1 MRVAECS
8 FARSLRAA
16 ILVDRLSE
24 STGRIFRGA
33 EIREAVAGV
42 NLNTG
47 DLNVEELAAA
57 ARREPL
63 LSMDG

>member
-1 MRVAECS
+1 MAECS

-24 STGRIFRGA
+24 STGRIFRAA
-33 EIREAVAGV
+33 EALEAVTGV

-47 DLNVEELAAA
+47 DLNVEELAAT

-63 LSMDG
+63 LSIDG